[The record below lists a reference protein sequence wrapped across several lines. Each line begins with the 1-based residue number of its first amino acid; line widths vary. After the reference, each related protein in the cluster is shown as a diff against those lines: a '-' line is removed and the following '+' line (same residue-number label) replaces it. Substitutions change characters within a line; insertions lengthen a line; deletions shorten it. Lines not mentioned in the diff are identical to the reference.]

1 VLTLRILA
9 GVALAAWVWLAL
21 VRGMYWRTN
30 IRLPSAVDPIGT
42 PLPSVAIIV
51 PARDEVDV
59 LPLTLSTLVAQDY
72 RGRVQVILVDD
83 NSTDGTGALVA
94 ERWPDIAVIG
104 PGEPPAGWAGKLWAL
119 RAGVLAADASTT
131 DSVTTD
137 GAYMET
143 GANDTVTTGSA
154 DRREQDGFDYV
165 LFTDADIAHEP
176 DSLTRLIGA
185 AEANQ
190 LDLVSQMARLRV
202 RTSWERLIVPA
213 FVYFFA
219 LLYPFRWSNK
229 VGARTAAAA
238 GGCSLVRRTA
248 LANAGGLDV
257 IRDAV
262 IDDVALARAIKRAG
276 GRTFLGLADHV
287 DSIRPYPS
295 LGSLWQM
302 VARSAFAQLHR
313 SLTLLAGTVVGLALV
328 FWVPP
333 LCVLIGAATVDVPT
347 LLLGAAGYVLMTA
360 LYVPM
365 LRYYRLPWPMALALP
380 FTATLYLGMTVD
392 SAVLHFRGRG
402 AAWKGRSY
410 SGRQA
415 VIQCR
420 GASAANGQR
429 ERP

>member
-1 VLTLRILA
+1 MGAPSGCSGGGRRTTARLSARID
-9 GVALAAWVWLAL
+9 G
-21 VRGMYWRTN
+21 
-30 IRLPSAVDPIGT
+30 
-42 PLPSVAIIV
+42 
-51 PARDEVDV
+51 
-59 LPLTLSTLVAQDY
+59 AQT
-72 RGRVQVILVDD
+72 R
-83 NSTDGTGALVA
+83 TDGARTDGAT
-94 ERWPDIAVIG
+94 
-104 PGEPPAGWAGKLWAL
+104 
-119 RAGVLAADASTT
+119 ADDAPTET
-131 DSVTTD
+131 VTTD
-137 GAYMET
+137 DA
-143 GANDTVTTGSA
+143 AR
-154 DRREQDGFDYV
+154 DRDGGFDYL
-165 LFTDADIAHEP
+165 LFTDADIAHGP
-176 DSLTRLIGA
+176 DSLVRLVGA

-202 RTSWERLIVPA
+202 RTGWERLIVPA

-248 LANAGGLDV
+248 LAKAGGLDV

-262 IDDVALARAIKRAG
+262 IDDVALARAIKRTG

-287 DSIRPYPS
+287 YSIRPYPT

-333 LCVLIGAATVDVPT
+333 VCLLIGAATVDIPT
-347 LLLGAAGYVLMTA
+347 LLLGAAGYALMTA

-365 LRYYRLPWPMALALP
+365 LRYYRQPWPWALALP

-392 SAVLHFRGRG
+392 SAIQHFRGRG
-402 AAWKGRSY
+402 AAWKGRTY
-410 SGRQA
+410 SGR
-415 VIQCR
+415 
-420 GASAANGQR
+420 
-429 ERP
+429 